1 MNIVVCVKQVPDTA
15 EVKIDE
21 KTKNLVREG
30 VPSILNPYDANGM
43 EIALKLKDRYGSNIT
58 AISMGPPQASKELEY
73 CLGMGADKAI
83 LLCDKKL
90 AGSDTLATGYAL
102 SQIIKE
108 QGFDLIICGQEA
120 IDGCTGHVGPIIA
133 ENLDIPH
140 FTHVKDFKIEGD
152 KINIIR
158 DTQKYLEEYSA
169 TLPVVI
175 CVLKDIN
182 KPRKSVKT
190 TRKVMIKKAYN
201 LDISRIGLDGS
212 PTRVV
217 QIEMSN
223 IKPKSY
229 VDVDSSLTNW
239 EDRLDY
245 IISGGIKYNKNV
257 KLIRGNPKK
266 IVDDLLKDSEI
277 RKYIEI

>member
-1 MNIVVCVKQVPDTA
+1 
-15 EVKIDE
+15 
-21 KTKNLVREG
+21 
-30 VPSILNPYDANGM
+30 
-43 EIALKLKDRYGSNIT
+43 
-58 AISMGPPQASKELEY
+58 
-73 CLGMGADKAI
+73 
-83 LLCDKKL
+83 
-90 AGSDTLATGYAL
+90 
-102 SQIIKE
+102 
-108 QGFDLIICGQEA
+108 
-120 IDGCTGHVGPIIA
+120 
-133 ENLDIPH
+133 
-140 FTHVKDFKIEGD
+140 
-152 KINIIR
+152 
-158 DTQKYLEEYSA
+158 
-169 TLPVVI
+169 
-175 CVLKDIN
+175 
-182 KPRKSVKT
+182 
-190 TRKVMIKKAYN
+190 MIKKAYN